1 MKKQITLNANWTTII
16 EIEYTY
22 EKKEVDKISYADGY
36 NIVVG
41 KEAKIIDIAT
51 VRVNGQEKTE
61 GKIIDMGGYVNIGNI
76 DFKTPSFVKA
86 LFELKEEVQSNVE
99 KLDCEI
105 KAEKEE
111 EIKKANSM
119 KAEERYE
126 NLVKNGLCRKC
137 NTFCNG
143 DCQTK

>member
-1 MKKQITLNANWTTII
+1 MKKLLTLNSNDTII

-41 KEAKIIDIAT
+41 KEAEIIDIAIVT
-51 VRVNGQEKTE
+51 VNGKEKTS
-61 GKIIDMGGYVNIGNI
+61 GKIINMGGYFNIGSVN
-76 DFKTPSFVKA
+76 FKTLEFVQ
-86 LFELKEEVQSNVE
+86 EIRSLKEEVQSNVA

-111 EIKKANSM
+111 EIKKANFM
-119 KAEERYE
+119 KAEEKYE
-126 NLVKNGLCRKC
+126 NLVKNGLCKKC
-137 NTFCNG
+137 GTFCYG
-143 DCQTK
+143 DCES